1 MADSNKPDDT
11 RPTRADADDVADAM
25 IGVDTRIFRTIWDT
39 VVHTPRV
46 LQAAYD
52 GDRECYIP
60 ILRLFLVLF
69 GMQFAIMAFIGVP
82 TAITTEMFVQES
94 TTDGRDVQL
103 WLESEGL
110 DREAVDQ
117 SLERAASLTITLL
130 TVLAA
135 LPYLLIFKAYRPK
148 RSFYGHLLTYLLT
161 TNVSYL
167 VMLPVFALSIFGDF
181 FTWYMISMFVGL
193 SAYFVATA
201 RVFSTHYARTVSG
214 VVFKTLGVVLLMPFT
229 FLIVGLGQFAVAE
242 FTLRVFHDTSFIDL
256 FRTAAELQSS

>member
-1 MADSNKPDDT
+1 MADSNRPDDT

-52 GDRECYIP
+52 GDRERYIP
-60 ILRLFLVLF
+60 IIRLFLVLF
-69 GMQFAIMAFIGVP
+69 GLQFAIMAFVGVP
-82 TAITTEMFVQES
+82 SAM
-94 TTDGRDVQL
+94 TTDMFIGQSAESEREVL
-103 WLESEGL
+103 TWLENEGL
-110 DREAVDQ
+110 DRAAVDQ
-117 SLERAASLTITLL
+117 SLERAASLTTTLL

-135 LPYLLIFKAYRPK
+135 LPYLLVFKAYRPS

-167 VMLPVFALSIFGDF
+167 IMLPILALAVFGNF
-181 FTWYMISMFVGL
+181 FFWYMISMAVGL
-193 SAYFVATA
+193 TMYFVATA
-201 RVFSTHYARTVSG
+201 RVFATHYARTAVG
-214 VVFKTLGVVLLMPFT
+214 VFFKTLGIFLLLPLT
-229 FLIVGLGQFAVAE
+229 ILIVGLGQFAVAE
-242 FTLRVFHDTSFIDL
+242 LTLRIFHDTSFVDL